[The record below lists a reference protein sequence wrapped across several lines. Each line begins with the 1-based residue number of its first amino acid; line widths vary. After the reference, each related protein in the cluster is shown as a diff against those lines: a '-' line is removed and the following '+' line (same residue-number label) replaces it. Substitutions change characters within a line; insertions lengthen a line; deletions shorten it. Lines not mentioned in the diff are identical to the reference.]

1 MRTFKFI
8 FAVCIGMMLT
18 AFQFSASA
26 EISHKSGDVIIGSGT
41 MSSQDGSVIIG
52 TSVCSRKKIYVAAE
66 TTGGTTVYGTV
77 IATYIPTGGTQAT
90 ATNSPSRLAIFP
102 KNSGI
107 DNNTATFRRDD
118 NNSAPATWNVT
129 ITVSGSMQAES
140 TVYVEVYY
148 NTADD

>member
-26 EISHKSGDVIIGSGT
+26 EISHKSGDVIIGLGT
-41 MSSQDGSVIIG
+41 MSSQDGSVSIG

-66 TTGGTTVYGTV
+66 TTSGIAVYGTV
-77 IATYIPTGGTQAT
+77 AATYLPTGGTQAT
-90 ATNSPSRLAIFP
+90 AANSPSRLAIFP
-102 KNSGI
+102 KNSG
-107 DNNTATFRRDD
+107 FDD
-118 NNSAPATWNVT
+118 YVVSFVRPNSDVPATWNVT
-129 ITVSGSMQAES
+129 LTVSGSMQALA

-148 NTADD
+148 NTADE

>member
-41 MSSQDGSVIIG
+41 MSSQDGSVSIG
-52 TSVCSRKKIYVAAE
+52 TSVCSRRKIYVAAE
-66 TTGGTTVYGTV
+66 ITGGTTVYGTV

-102 KNSGI
+102 KSSGYDSYVVSFERPNS
-107 DNNTATFRRDD
+107 DV
-118 NNSAPATWNVT
+118 PATWNVT
-129 ITVSGSMQAES
+129 LTVSGSMQAES

-148 NTADD
+148 NTADE